1 MGQYYVL
8 VNKTKKEI
16 VRPHDVDDGAKF
28 MEMVNGNTAGILMF
42 LVCQSDENGG
52 GDGNRNLS
60 LRGSWAGDNITL
72 VGDYDSSKLYQEV
85 RESPEYENIS
95 ALAFEQYN
103 EL

>member
-8 VNKTKKEI
+8 VNKTKKQFI
-16 VRPHDVDDGAKF
+16 RPHDVDDGAKF
-28 MEMVNGNTAGILMF
+28 VEVANGNTPGILAM
-42 LVCQSDENGG
+42 LVCQSDEEGG

-72 VGDYDSSKLYQEV
+72 VGDYDSSGLYQEA
-85 RESPEYENIS
+85 RDSYENIS
-95 ALAFEQYN
+95 TLAFEQYN